1 MKIIFKVNIKP
12 NETKNSLKKK
22 KSITTYSVFEVPV
35 VVLELNI
42 SEASLSLPHCTSSTL
57 VSLSFIEV

>member
-12 NETKNSLKKK
+12 SETKNSLKKK
-22 KSITTYSVFEVPV
+22 SIITYSIFEVPV

-42 SEASLSLPHCTSSTL
+42 SETSLFLTHCTSSTL
-57 VSLSFIEV
+57 FSLSFIEV